1 MTKSFNILTRSIKLY
16 LTLLIISTGAII
28 YGTLFPANY
37 HVPSSLAGL
46 DKVVHFIMFGAWTFF
61 YGIIRFLKDKFTLY
75 PVFLVGGAF
84 GLTVEFLQYLL
95 PTGRS
100 PEFMD
105 LVADISG
112 TGMAILILLILA
124 KKVPEFNPDTAS

>member
-1 MTKSFNILTRSIKLY
+1 M
-16 LTLLIISTGAII
+16 IISTGVII
-28 YGTLFPANY
+28 YGTLFPVDYN
-37 HVPSSLAGL
+37 VPSSLAGL
-46 DKVVHFIMFGAWTFF
+46 DKVVHFIMFGAWAFF

-84 GLTVEFLQYLL
+84 GLTIEFLQYLL

-100 PEFMD
+100 PELMD
-105 LVADISG
+105 LIADISG
-112 TGMAILILLILA
+112 TGMAILFLFILT